1 MQLYET
7 TAECV
12 WVWVLKMCAAL
23 NSPSTLNSHAS
34 CNVFSWS
41 VYKPYC
47 ALAPLHRSMRPCSR
61 KLMVDCICLCARLPL
76 PLLRHCNLSAC
87 VCVCGLFLKYLNDV
101 VTKSRTLRFL
111 VFLFHYMAVGAA
123 CSCIYCAETFSIIYL
138 MLCPSPLPPRRPV
151 STWILDWIAGGI
163 KKEAN
168 TRLYHSR
175 LSSANNSVHHFMAT
189 ETNRKRRV
197 DFIGKTLAKRNKIR
211 RYPVTCTCNT

>member
-7 TAECV
+7 TAECVHV

-41 VYKPYC
+41 VHKPYC

-87 VCVCGLFLKYLNDV
+87 VCVWLISKIFKRCCNQITYITVFGFSFSLYGCRSCLFLHLLCWNIFHHLSDALP
-101 VTKSRTLRFL
+101 KSPFPR
-111 VFLFHYMAVGAA
+111 AA
-123 CSCIYCAETFSIIYL
+123 
-138 MLCPSPLPPRRPV
+138 PSPPG
-151 STWILDWIAGGI
+151 SWTG
-163 KKEAN
+163 
-168 TRLYHSR
+168 
-175 LSSANNSVHHFMAT
+175 
-189 ETNRKRRV
+189 
-197 DFIGKTLAKRNKIR
+197 
-211 RYPVTCTCNT
+211 